1 MRKYGTTGAVFF
13 LLLILALFVFSL
25 NQMNK
30 QPEAFTYSKLQ
41 AILKEPNADKKI
53 ESVQITNGDSTIIVK
68 GRNLLDATA
77 APSATGAPNTTTDKS
92 SNAATTTAPVIG
104 AANTATNTSATTAT
118 APATS
123 GGTTTN
129 TPTGTTTKA
138 ASTTTNASKSGT
150 DKTKEPEAVSLIIPS
165 EAKEGLIQ
173 ELNAA
178 NIPIIV
184 HEPEKTSFWFS
195 LVSSFFLPVL
205 LLVGI
210 LFMFRSAQSG
220 GNQAMSFGRSRA
232 KLMVDNKVKVSFS
245 DVAGIDEAKLEL
257 QEIVDFLKS
266 PEKFQA
272 LGARIPRGVLLVGAP
287 GTGKTLLAKAVAGEA
302 GVPFFSISGS
312 DFVEMFVGVGASRV
326 RDLFEQAKKHAPC
339 IVFVDEIDAVGRQRG
354 AGLGGGHDE
363 REQTLNQL
371 LVEMDGFEGTTG
383 IIVVAATNRPDILDS
398 ALLRPGRFDRQVVLD
413 RPDVVGREQILS
425 VHSKGKPL
433 SGNVDLKTLAKRTP
447 GFTGA
452 DLSNLLNEAALIA
465 ARLNKREIEMLD
477 LELAIDKVIAGPEKK
492 TRIIAPKEKE
502 MTAYHEVGH
511 ALMCILLKNAHPL
524 HKVTIIPRGFALGLT
539 MFLPEDDMR
548 TQTRSQLI
556 DQIGVGLGGRVA
568 EETVYSE
575 ITTGAQDDL
584 EKSTKMARRMVTE
597 FGMSD
602 RLGPMT
608 FGKRHEHIF
617 LGREMGHERDYGENV
632 ATIIDEEVT
641 RIISEQYERVKQLL
655 VEYRP
660 HMDAIVKVLLEK
672 ETLEAKEVDA
682 ILDEVNAKLGRPA
695 FSRNGSDGDGGPTA
709 GATSDGITIQPEG
722 TDKNKDL
729 PPDPDSKPEFKPKF
743 A

>member
-1 MRKYGTTGAVFF
+1 MRKYGTTWAVFF
-13 LLLILALFVFSL
+13 LLLVLVVFVFSL
-25 NQMNK
+25 TSISK
-30 QPEAFTYSKLQ
+30 HDEPLTYSQLQ
-41 AILKEPNADKKI
+41 NIIREGKADAIQRVTMTNGESIIQVKMAGSERDKAVTVPNESKEDLIKEFNKSGIMLDIKEP
-53 ESVQITNGDSTIIVK
+53 
-68 GRNLLDATA
+68 
-77 APSATGAPNTTTDKS
+77 DKS
-92 SNAATTTAPVIG
+92 
-104 AANTATNTSATTAT
+104 
-118 APATS
+118 
-123 GGTTTN
+123 
-129 TPTGTTTKA
+129 
-138 ASTTTNASKSGT
+138 
-150 DKTKEPEAVSLIIPS
+150 
-165 EAKEGLIQ
+165 
-173 ELNAA
+173 
-178 NIPIIV
+178 
-184 HEPEKTSFWFS
+184 SFWFS
-195 LVSSFFLPVL
+195 MISSFFLPIL
-205 LLVGI
+205 LLVGF

-232 KLMVDNKVKVSFS
+232 KLMVDNKVKVTFA
-245 DVAGIDEAKLEL
+245 DVAGIDEAKQEL
-257 QEIVDFLKS
+257 QEIVDFLKN

-326 RDLFEQAKKHAPC
+326 RDLFDQAKKHAPC

-383 IIVVAATNRPDILDS
+383 IIVIAATNRPDILDS
-398 ALLRPGRFDRQVVLD
+398 ALLRPGRFDRQVVID
-413 RPDVVGREQILS
+413 RPDVLGREQILN
-425 VHSKGKPL
+425 VHSRGKPL
-433 SGNVDLKTLAKRTP
+433 SKDVELRVLARRTP

-452 DLSNLLNEAALIA
+452 DLSNLINEAALIA
-465 ARLNKREIEMLD
+465 ARGDKREIEMND
-477 LELAIDKVIAGPEKK
+477 LELAIDKVIAGPEKR
-492 TRIIAPKEKE
+492 TRIISNKEKE

-524 HKVTIIPRGFALGLT
+524 HKVSIIPRGFALGLT
-539 MFLPEDDMR
+539 MFFPEEDIL

-556 DQIGVGLGGRVA
+556 DQIGVSLGGRVA
-568 EETVYSE
+568 EEIIYDE

-584 EKSTKMARRMVTE
+584 EKSTKLARRMVTE

-608 FGKRHEHIF
+608 FGKRHDHVF
-617 LGREMGHERDYGENV
+617 LGREFGHERDYGENI

-641 RIISEQYERVKQLL
+641 RIVSDNYTRVKDLL
-655 VEYRP
+655 TSHRP

-672 ETLEAKEVDA
+672 ETLDKAQVDA
-682 ILDEVNAKLGRPA
+682 IIEEVNRASGDFISTP
-695 FSRNGSDGDGGPTA
+695 RNNDDSSGIAPPPSYVLDGGKVLLQQE
-709 GATSDGITIQPEG
+709 SDREKEKSS
-722 TDKNKDL
+722 DKQQE
-729 PPDPDSKPEFKPKF
+729 PPDTSPGLKPKF

>member
-1 MRKYGTTGAVFF
+1 MRKYGTTWAVFF
-13 LLLILALFVFSL
+13 LLVVLVIFVFSL
-25 NQMNK
+25 TSISRREE
-30 QPEAFTYSKLQ
+30 PLTYSQLQ
-41 AILKEPNADKKI
+41 NLLKEGKAD
-53 ESVQITNGDSTIIVK
+53 QIQKATLTNGENVGFFKVAGSDRERS
-68 GRNLLDATA
+68 
-77 APSATGAPNTTTDKS
+77 
-92 SNAATTTAPVIG
+92 VIL
-104 AANTATNTSATTAT
+104 
-118 APATS
+118 PA
-123 GGTTTN
+123 
-129 TPTGTTTKA
+129 
-138 ASTTTNASKSGT
+138 
-150 DKTKEPEAVSLIIPS
+150 
-165 EAKEGLIQ
+165 EAKEDLIK

-178 NIPIIV
+178 GV
-184 HEPEKTSFWFS
+184 TVDVKEPDKSSFWFQ
-195 LVSSFFLPVL
+195 LISSFFLPIL
-205 LLVGI
+205 LLVGF

-232 KLMVDNKVKVSFS
+232 KLMVDNKVKVSFN
-245 DVAGIDEAKLEL
+245 DVAGIDEAKQEL

-326 RDLFEQAKKHAPC
+326 RDLFDQAKKHAPC

-383 IIVVAATNRPDILDS
+383 IIVIAATNRPDILDS
-398 ALLRPGRFDRQVVLD
+398 ALLRPGRFDRQVVID
-413 RPDVVGREQILS
+413 RPDVLGREQILN
-425 VHSKGKPL
+425 VHGRGKPL
-433 SGNVDLKTLAKRTP
+433 AKDVELKTLARRTP

-452 DLSNLLNEAALIA
+452 DLSNLINEAALIA
-465 ARLNKREIEMLD
+465 ARADKREIEMLD

-492 TRIIAPKEKE
+492 TRLISVKEKT

-539 MFLPEDDMR
+539 MFFPEEDIL

-556 DQIGVGLGGRVA
+556 DQIGVSLGGRVA
-568 EETVYSE
+568 EETVYGE
-575 ITTGAQDDL
+575 ITTGAHDDL
-584 EKSTKMARRMVTE
+584 EKCTKLARRMVTE

-608 FGKRHEHIF
+608 FGKRHEQVF
-617 LGREMGHERDYGENV
+617 LGRDFGHERDYGENI
-632 ATIIDEEVT
+632 ATVIDEEVSKLVT
-641 RIISEQYERVKQLL
+641 VQYERVKDLL
-655 VEYRP
+655 IKYRP

-672 ETLEAKEVDA
+672 ETLDRKEVDA
-682 ILDEVNAKLGRPA
+682 IMEEVDRRIAAGLPPV
-695 FSRNGSDGDGGPTA
+695 DDPPVTPPTA
-709 GATSDGITIQPEG
+709 VSGGDVLKVPAPPEV
-722 TDKNKDL
+722 DVA
-729 PPDPDSKPEFKPKF
+729 PQDPEVKPEFKPKF

>member
-1 MRKYGTTGAVFF
+1 MRKYGTTWAVFF
-13 LLLILALFVFSL
+13 LLVVLVIFVFSL
-25 NQMNK
+25 TSISRREE
-30 QPEAFTYSKLQ
+30 PLTYSQLQ
-41 AILKEPNADKKI
+41 NLLKEGKAD
-53 ESVQITNGDSTIIVK
+53 QIQKATLTNGENVGFFKVAGSDRERS
-68 GRNLLDATA
+68 
-77 APSATGAPNTTTDKS
+77 
-92 SNAATTTAPVIG
+92 VIL
-104 AANTATNTSATTAT
+104 
-118 APATS
+118 PA
-123 GGTTTN
+123 
-129 TPTGTTTKA
+129 
-138 ASTTTNASKSGT
+138 
-150 DKTKEPEAVSLIIPS
+150 
-165 EAKEGLIQ
+165 EAKEDLIK

-178 NIPIIV
+178 GV
-184 HEPEKTSFWFS
+184 TVDVKEPDKSSFWFQ
-195 LVSSFFLPVL
+195 LISSFFLPIL
-205 LLVGI
+205 LLVGF

-232 KLMVDNKVKVSFS
+232 KLMVDNKVKVSFN
-245 DVAGIDEAKLEL
+245 DVAGIDEAKQEL

-326 RDLFEQAKKHAPC
+326 RDLFDQAKKHAPC

-383 IIVVAATNRPDILDS
+383 IIVIAATNRPDILDS
-398 ALLRPGRFDRQVVLD
+398 ALLRPGRFDRQVVID
-413 RPDVVGREQILS
+413 RPDVLGREQILN
-425 VHSKGKPL
+425 VHGRGKPL
-433 SGNVDLKTLAKRTP
+433 AKDVELKTLARRTP

-452 DLSNLLNEAALIA
+452 DLSNLINEAALIA
-465 ARLNKREIEMLD
+465 ARADKREIEMND

-492 TRIIAPKEKE
+492 TRLISVKEKT

-539 MFLPEDDMR
+539 MFFPEEDIL

-556 DQIGVGLGGRVA
+556 DQIGVSLGGRVA
-568 EETVYSE
+568 EETVYGE
-575 ITTGAQDDL
+575 ITTGAHDDL
-584 EKSTKMARRMVTE
+584 EKCTKLARRMVTE

-608 FGKRHEHIF
+608 FGKRHEQVF
-617 LGREMGHERDYGENV
+617 LGRDFGHERDYGENI
-632 ATIIDEEVT
+632 ATIIDEEVSKLVT
-641 RIISEQYERVKQLL
+641 DQYDRVKDLL
-655 VEYRP
+655 IKYRP

-672 ETLEAKEVDA
+672 ETLDRKEVDA
-682 ILDEVNAKLGRPA
+682 IMEEVDRRMAAGLPPV
-695 FSRNGSDGDGGPTA
+695 DDPPETPPTA
-709 GATSDGITIQPEG
+709 VSGGDTLKVPPPPEV
-722 TDKNKDL
+722 DVA
-729 PPDPDSKPEFKPKF
+729 PQDPEVKPEFKPKF

>member
-1 MRKYGTTGAVFF
+1 MRKYGTTWAVFF
-13 LLLILALFVFSL
+13 LLVVLVIFVFSL
-25 NQMNK
+25 TSISRREE
-30 QPEAFTYSKLQ
+30 PLTYSQLQ
-41 AILKEPNADKKI
+41 NLLKEGKAD
-53 ESVQITNGDSTIIVK
+53 QIQKATLTNGENVGFFKVAGSDRERSVILPAEAKEDLIKELNSAGVTVDVK
-68 GRNLLDATA
+68 E
-77 APSATGAPNTTTDKS
+77 PDKS
-92 SNAATTTAPVIG
+92 S
-104 AANTATNTSATTAT
+104 
-118 APATS
+118 
-123 GGTTTN
+123 
-129 TPTGTTTKA
+129 
-138 ASTTTNASKSGT
+138 
-150 DKTKEPEAVSLIIPS
+150 
-165 EAKEGLIQ
+165 
-173 ELNAA
+173 
-178 NIPIIV
+178 
-184 HEPEKTSFWFS
+184 FWFQ
-195 LVSSFFLPVL
+195 LISSFFLPIL
-205 LLVGI
+205 LLVGF

-232 KLMVDNKVKVSFS
+232 KLMVDNKVKVSFN
-245 DVAGIDEAKLEL
+245 DVAGIDEAKQEL

-326 RDLFEQAKKHAPC
+326 RDLFDQAKKHAPC

-383 IIVVAATNRPDILDS
+383 IIVIAATNRPDILDS
-398 ALLRPGRFDRQVVLD
+398 ALLRPGRFDRQVVID
-413 RPDVVGREQILS
+413 RPDVLGREQILN
-425 VHSKGKPL
+425 VHGRGKPL
-433 SGNVDLKTLAKRTP
+433 AKDVELKTLARRTP

-452 DLSNLLNEAALIA
+452 DLSNLINEAALIA
-465 ARLNKREIEMLD
+465 ARADKREIEMND

-492 TRIIAPKEKE
+492 TRLISVKEKT

-539 MFLPEDDMR
+539 MFFPEEDIL

-556 DQIGVGLGGRVA
+556 DQIGVSLGGRVA

-575 ITTGAQDDL
+575 ITTGAHDDL
-584 EKSTKMARRMVTE
+584 EKCTKLARRMVTE

-608 FGKRHEHIF
+608 FGKRHEQVF
-617 LGREMGHERDYGENV
+617 LGRDFGHERDYGENI
-632 ATIIDEEVT
+632 ATIIDEEVSKLVT
-641 RIISEQYERVKQLL
+641 AQYDRVKDLL
-655 VEYRP
+655 IKYRP

-672 ETLEAKEVDA
+672 ETLDRKEVDA
-682 ILDEVNAKLGRPA
+682 IMEEVDRRIAAGLPPVDDPPVA
-695 FSRNGSDGDGGPTA
+695 PPTA
-709 GATSDGITIQPEG
+709 VSGGDVLKVPPPPEV
-722 TDKNKDL
+722 DVA
-729 PPDPDSKPEFKPKF
+729 PQDPEVKPEFKPKF

>member
-1 MRKYGTTGAVFF
+1 MRKYGTTWAVFF
-13 LLLILALFVFSL
+13 LLLVLVVFVFSL
-25 NQMNK
+25 TSISK
-30 QPEAFTYSKLQ
+30 HDEPLTYSQLQ
-41 AILKEPNADKKI
+41 NIIREGKADAIQRVTMTNGESIIQVKMAGSERDKAVTVPNESKEDLIKEFNKSGIMLDIKEP
-53 ESVQITNGDSTIIVK
+53 
-68 GRNLLDATA
+68 
-77 APSATGAPNTTTDKS
+77 DKS
-92 SNAATTTAPVIG
+92 
-104 AANTATNTSATTAT
+104 
-118 APATS
+118 
-123 GGTTTN
+123 
-129 TPTGTTTKA
+129 
-138 ASTTTNASKSGT
+138 
-150 DKTKEPEAVSLIIPS
+150 
-165 EAKEGLIQ
+165 
-173 ELNAA
+173 
-178 NIPIIV
+178 
-184 HEPEKTSFWFS
+184 SFWFS
-195 LVSSFFLPVL
+195 MISSFFLPIL
-205 LLVGI
+205 LLVGF

-232 KLMVDNKVKVSFS
+232 KLMVDNKVKVTFA
-245 DVAGIDEAKLEL
+245 DVAGIDEAKQEL

-326 RDLFEQAKKHAPC
+326 RDLFDQAKKHAPC

-383 IIVVAATNRPDILDS
+383 IIVIAATNRPDILDS
-398 ALLRPGRFDRQVVLD
+398 ALLRPGRFDRQVVID
-413 RPDVVGREQILS
+413 RPDVLGREQILN
-425 VHSKGKPL
+425 VHSRGKPL
-433 SGNVDLKTLAKRTP
+433 SKDVELRVLARRTP

-452 DLSNLLNEAALIA
+452 DLSNLINEAALIA
-465 ARLNKREIEMLD
+465 ARGDKREIEMHD
-477 LELAIDKVIAGPEKK
+477 LELAIDKVIAGPEKR
-492 TRIIAPKEKE
+492 TRIISGKEKE

-524 HKVTIIPRGFALGLT
+524 HKVSIIPRGFALGLT
-539 MFLPEDDMR
+539 MFFPEEDIL

-556 DQIGVGLGGRVA
+556 DQIGVSLGGRVA
-568 EETVYSE
+568 EEIIYDE

-608 FGKRHEHIF
+608 FGKRHDHVF
-617 LGREMGHERDYGENV
+617 LGREFGHERDYGENV

-641 RIISEQYERVKQLL
+641 KLVSDNYSRVKDLL
-655 VEYRP
+655 QKHRP

-672 ETLEAKEVDA
+672 ETLDKAQVDA
-682 ILDEVNAKLGRPA
+682 IIEEVNRVSGNVIPTSGINDDSNGITPA
-695 FSRNGSDGDGGPTA
+695 PQYVLDGGK
-709 GATSDGITIQPEG
+709 ILLQE
-722 TDKNKDL
+722 TDKVTDKQQE
-729 PPDPDSKPEFKPKF
+729 PPDASPGLQPKF